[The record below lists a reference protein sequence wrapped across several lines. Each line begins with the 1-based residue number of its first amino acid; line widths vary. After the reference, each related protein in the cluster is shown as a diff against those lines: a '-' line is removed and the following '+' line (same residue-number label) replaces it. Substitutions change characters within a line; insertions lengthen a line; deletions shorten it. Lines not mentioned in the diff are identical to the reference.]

1 MLDMKRVLAL
11 GRRARGPVGIGMR
24 TRSDAVR
31 MSISEAA
38 DRGLPEIVVY
48 ENSKS
53 LCSDLSKGEISSA
66 VRGTLSST
74 ELLPSIK
81 EEFGI
86 STILRV
92 ALLVTAGGKPFFL
105 APVGIDEGNNLDER
119 TELLRQGVRFLK
131 CLGVRPKIAVLSK
144 GRAEDARRGEDI
156 SKSLD
161 EGDILTQRARA
172 MDLEAEHRYIL
183 IEQAVEAADFLIAP
197 DGVSGNLIFRS
208 LYFLGKGDAVGAPI
222 VNIPAIFVDTSR
234 DKRSYHDALALAA
247 GLEAAREDMRRGDK
261 S

>member
-1 MLDMKRVLAL
+1 MLDMERVLAL
-11 GRRARGPVGIGMR
+11 GRRARGPIGIGMR

-31 MSISEAA
+31 ISISEAA
-38 DRGLPEIVVY
+38 EKGLPEIVVY
-48 ENSKS
+48 EDSKA
-53 LCSDLSKGEISSA
+53 LCSDLRSGEISSA

-74 ELLPSIK
+74 ELLPSIR

-86 STILRV
+86 SVILRV

-105 APVGIDEGNNLDER
+105 APVGIDEGNTIDER
-119 TELLRQGVRFLK
+119 TELLRQGVRFLR
-131 CLGVRPKIAVLSK
+131 CLGVKPKIAVLSK
-144 GRAEDARRGEDI
+144 GRAEDLRRGEDI
-156 SKSLD
+156 RKSLE
-161 EGDILTQRARA
+161 EGDVLTLRARA
-172 MDLEAEHRYIL
+172 MDLEAEHKYIL
-183 IEQAVEAADFLIAP
+183 IEQAVESANFIIAP

-234 DKRSYHDALALAA
+234 DKRSYDDALALAA
-247 GLEAAREDMRRGDK
+247 GLETAREGIRKGDK